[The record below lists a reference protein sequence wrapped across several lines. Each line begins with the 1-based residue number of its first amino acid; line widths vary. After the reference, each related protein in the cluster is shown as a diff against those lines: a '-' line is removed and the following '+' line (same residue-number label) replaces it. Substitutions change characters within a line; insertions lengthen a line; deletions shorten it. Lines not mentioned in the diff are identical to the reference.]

1 MAEMMPSTEWFS
13 ALGPILLVLVLL
25 GVTLYALKRVSASTK
40 SYAGQN
46 FKVTPLHSFGPKQ
59 QLAIIEIRGEQI
71 LLGVTQTSI
80 TRLAQWAEPVQIT
93 DDPLVDQ

>member
-1 MAEMMPSTEWFS
+1 
-13 ALGPILLVLVLL
+13 
-25 GVTLYALKRVSASTK
+25 
-40 SYAGQN
+40 
-46 FKVTPLHSFGPKQ
+46 VTPLHSFGPKQ

-80 TRLAQWAEPVQIT
+80 TRIAQWTEPVQIT

>member
-1 MAEMMPSTEWFS
+1 MPSTEWFS
-13 ALGPILLVLVLL
+13 ALGPVLLVLALL
-25 GVTLYALKRVSASTK
+25 GLTLYALKRVSASAK

-80 TRLAQWAEPVQIT
+80 TRIARWTEPPQVANDQLA
-93 DDPLVDQ
+93 DQ